1 MMLLSPV
8 GLLVVSAGLFF
19 FLGMP
24 IAFCLGASSLVYF
37 LAVGNIPLHGIA
49 QKMIYAGDN
58 FLLLAIPLF
67 ILAAHVMNATGS
79 TERIFA
85 FANSLVRHITGG
97 LAHVNVLS
105 NMIFAGMSGSALA
118 DMAGLGVLQ
127 IEAMT
132 KSGYDRDFSVALS
145 ASAATIGPIIPP
157 SIPFVIYCWISGA
170 SVGEMFLAGFLPGV
184 LMGVLMMIVSYF
196 LAKRRNYPKF
206 PRASLGEVGRSLYH
220 GILPLMAPVIIL
232 GGMYTGAFT
241 PTEAAMVATIYAIA
255 LGALVFR
262 AFAWPQ
268 FPALCLR
275 VLKDTAV
282 AMYILATATAFN
294 WILTREQIP
303 AKIGEYTFQLTQNPY
318 LLLLIINIF
327 LLILGCFMENTAILI
342 IFTPILLPIVT
353 QFGMSPVHFG
363 VVLVLNVMIGTLTPP
378 FGIVLYMA
386 SAVSKLSVERISI
399 ALIPYIAILIV
410 NLMLVTYIPPIAMT
424 LPNLFTGK

>member
-1 MMLLSPV
+1 MILLSPV
-8 GLLVVSAGLFF
+8 GLLVVSAVLFF

-24 IAFCLGASSLVYF
+24 IAFCLGTSSLVYF

-262 AFAWPQ
+262 GFAWPQ
-268 FPALCLR
+268 FSVLCLR

-318 LLLLIINIF
+318 LLLLIINVF
-327 LLILGCFMENTAILI
+327 LLILGCLMENTAILI

-353 QFGMSPVHFG
+353 QFGMSSVHFG